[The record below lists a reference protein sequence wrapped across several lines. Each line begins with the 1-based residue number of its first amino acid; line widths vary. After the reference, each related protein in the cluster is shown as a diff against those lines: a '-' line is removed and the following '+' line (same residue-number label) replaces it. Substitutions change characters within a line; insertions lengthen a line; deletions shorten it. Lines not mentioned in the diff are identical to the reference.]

1 MVAMRASCIMRLPR
15 QFFFRIRLNY
25 IMNALNGFAL
35 VLVPLPRQKPPYIPY
50 FQRKYWCKNAVYRI
64 TPSWMGWALWG
75 WLCDNVAHAIMR
87 VRHATHT
94 HTYRSYIMHEQW
106 HILRPCVYV
115 LSLQFTFSRD
125 HTCERN
131 THTRDNRPSLISKWT
146 HETQCH
152 KMTPNTSCYFNVFHC
167 FFLTSFVILFAFSSI
182 ELVVS
187 DL

>member
-131 THTRDNRPSLISKWT
+131 THTHATTAHRSFRSERMKHNAIKWHQIQAVIST
-146 HETQCH
+146 
-152 KMTPNTSCYFNVFHC
+152 HC
-167 FFLTSFVILFAFSSI
+167 FFLPSFVILFAFSSI